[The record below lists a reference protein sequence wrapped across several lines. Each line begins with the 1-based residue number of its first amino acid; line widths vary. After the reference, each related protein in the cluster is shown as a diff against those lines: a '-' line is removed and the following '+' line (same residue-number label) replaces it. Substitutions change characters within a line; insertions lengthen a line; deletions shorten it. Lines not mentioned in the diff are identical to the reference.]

1 MKKNLALALL
11 SSILITSFAAC
22 SAETEV
28 VEVEKQVVVE
38 KEVVKEIEVKVPGE
52 TIVVEKEVVKEI
64 EVKVPGETIVVE
76 KEVEVANKE
85 KGLII
90 YSGRSESLVGPII
103 EEFSVLSGIPV
114 EVKYGKTG
122 ALVSLLQEEGA
133 KTPADVFYAQ
143 DPGGLGAVSDMLSP
157 MSREVCNLI
166 PAWAVAPRAADNSC
180 KWIGITGRAR
190 VLVYNP
196 NTTAEADLPTSMED
210 LTDPKYKGKL
220 GWAPTNGSFQAMVT
234 GMRIHWGEAKTKTWL
249 EGIMAN
255 EPIVYPKNT
264 PQIQAAA
271 DDEIQ
276 FGMVNHYYLHRFIAD
291 KGESFA
297 ARNHY
302 LNNGD
307 AGSVVLVSG
316 AGILDVSDNKSNAE
330 RFMTFM
336 TSKIAQQ
343 YFATQVHEYPLV
355 TDGVTP
361 NRLLVDMASLNK
373 PDLDISQLGDLENT
387 QALLIEVGALQ

>member
-1 MKKNLALALL
+1 MTINLIKIGIFSLMSLL
-11 SSILITSFAAC
+11 IFAAC
-22 SAETEV
+22 STETEV
-28 VEVEKQVVVE
+28 VTVEKQVVVE
-38 KEVVKEIEVKVPGE
+38 KEIVKEVPVEKLITIEKE
-52 TIVVEKEVVKEI
+52 IITERIVEVEKE
-64 EVKVPGETIVVE
+64 E
-76 KEVEVANKE
+76 KELV
-85 KGLII
+85 I

-114 EVKYGKTG
+114 SVKYGKTG
-122 ALVSLLQEEGA
+122 AMVSLLLEEGS

-143 DPGGLGAVSDMLSP
+143 DPGGLGAVESMLNP

-166 PAWAVAPRAADNSC
+166 PEWAVAPKGSDNSC

-196 NTTAEADLPTSMED
+196 EVLSADELPTSMED
-210 LTDPKYKGKL
+210 LTDSKWKGKL
-220 GWAPTNGSFQAMVT
+220 GWAPSNGSFQAMIT
-234 GMRIHWGEAKTKTWL
+234 GMRISWGEEKTKSWL
-249 EGIMAN
+249 EDIIAN

-264 PQIQAAA
+264 PQVQAVA
-271 DDEIQ
+271 DQEIQ
-276 FGMVNHYYLHRFIAD
+276 LGMINHYYLHRFIAE
-291 KGESFA
+291 KGESFS

-302 LNNGD
+302 LDNGD
-307 AGSVVLVSG
+307 IGSVVLVSG
-316 AGILDVSDNKSNAE
+316 AGVLNASDNKGNAE

-343 YFATQVHEYPLV
+343 YFATQVHEYPLI

-361 NRLLVDMASLNK
+361 NRLLKDMESLNK
-373 PDLDISQLGDLENT
+373 PSLDISKLGDLEAT

>member
-1 MKKNLALALL
+1 MKKNLALAMFSSLL
-11 SSILITSFAAC
+11 IAFFVAC

-38 KEVVKEIEVKVPGE
+38 KEVVKEVQVPGETVVTEVVKEVKVPGE
-52 TIVVEKEVVKEI
+52 TIV
-64 EVKVPGETIVVE
+64 ETVIVE
-76 KEVEVANKE
+76 KEVEVEKKE
-85 KGLII
+85 KELVI

-103 EEFSVLSGIPV
+103 EEFSVLTGIPV

-122 ALVSLLQEEGA
+122 AMVSLLQEEGS

-157 MSREVCNLI
+157 MSREVCNII

-196 NTTAEADLPTSMED
+196 NVTAAADLPTSMED
-210 LTDPKYKGKL
+210 LTDPKYKAKL
-220 GWAPTNGSFQAMVT
+220 VWAPTNGSFQAMVT
-234 GMRIHWGEAKTKTWL
+234 GMRIYWGEEKTKTWL
-249 EGIMAN
+249 EGIVAN
-255 EPIVYPKNT
+255 EPIIYPKNT
-264 PQIQAAA
+264 PQVQAAA
-271 DDEIQ
+271 DQEIE

-302 LNNGD
+302 LSNGD

-316 AGILDVSDNKSNAE
+316 AGILDVSDNKDNAE

-336 TSKIAQQ
+336 TSKVAQQ

-361 NRLLVDMASLNK
+361 NRLLEDMASLNK
-373 PDLDISQLGDLENT
+373 PDIDISQLGDLENT

>member
-1 MKKNLALALL
+1 MKKNLTIALF
-11 SSILITSFAAC
+11 SFFLISAFAAC
-22 SAETEV
+22 SAKPLPAP
-28 VEVEKQVVVE
+28 VEKQIVVE
-38 KEVVKEIEVKVPGE
+38 KEVIKEVKVPGE
-52 TIVVEKEVVKEI
+52 TII
-64 EVKVPGETIVVE
+64 VE
-76 KEVEVANKE
+76 KEVEVDKKE
-85 KGLII
+85 KGLVI

-114 EVKYGKTG
+114 EVKYGKSG
-122 ALVSLLQEEGA
+122 AMTSLLQEEGS

-143 DPGGLGAVSDMLSP
+143 DPGNLGAVSDMLTP

-166 PAWAVAPRAADNSC
+166 PVWAVGPRAADNSC

-210 LTDPKYKGKL
+210 LTNPKYKGKL

-234 GMRIHWGEAKTKTWL
+234 GMRIYWGEEKTKVWL

-264 PQIQAAA
+264 PQVQAAA
-271 DDEIQ
+271 DDEIE

-291 KGESFA
+291 KGENFA

-302 LNNGD
+302 LDNGD
-307 AGSVVLVSG
+307 IGSVVLVSG
-316 AGILDVSDNKSNAE
+316 AGILDASDNKNNAE
-330 RFMTFM
+330 RFITFM

-343 YFATQVHEYPLV
+343 YFATQVHEYPLI

-361 NRLLVDMASLNK
+361 NRLLRDMENLNK

>member
-1 MKKNLALALL
+1 MIRNSIKIALFSVLSLL
-11 SSILITSFAAC
+11 IFAAC

-28 VEVEKQVVVE
+28 ITVE
-38 KEVVKEIEVKVPGE
+38 KEVVV
-52 TIVVEKEVVKEI
+52 TKEVVKEVPT
-64 EVKVPGETIVVE
+64 EVLVTKEIITERIVEVE
-76 KEVEVANKE
+76 KEEEELV
-85 KGLII
+85 I

-103 EEFSVLSGIPV
+103 EEFSVLTGIPV
-114 EVKYGKTG
+114 SVKYGKTG
-122 ALVSLLQEEGA
+122 AMVSLLLEEGS

-143 DPGGLGAVSDMLSP
+143 DPGGLGAVESMLSP

-166 PAWAVAPRAADNSC
+166 PEWAVAPKESDNSC

-196 NTTAEADLPTSMED
+196 EVLSADELPTSMED
-210 LTDPKYKGKL
+210 LTDSKWKGKL
-220 GWAPTNGSFQAMVT
+220 GWAPSNGSFQAMIT
-234 GMRIHWGEAKTKTWL
+234 GMRINWGEEKTKSWL
-249 EGIMAN
+249 EGIMSN

-264 PQIQAAA
+264 PQVQAAA
-271 DDEIQ
+271 DQEIQ
-276 FGMVNHYYLHRFIAD
+276 LGMVNHYYLHRFIAE
-291 KGESFA
+291 KGESFS

-302 LNNGD
+302 LDNGD
-307 AGSVVLVSG
+307 VGSVVLVSG
-316 AGILDVSDNKSNAE
+316 AGVLDASDNKSNAE

-361 NRLLVDMASLNK
+361 NRLLRDMDSLSK
-373 PDLDISQLGDLENT
+373 PDLDISQLGDLEAT
-387 QALLIEVGALQ
+387 QALLMEVGALQ